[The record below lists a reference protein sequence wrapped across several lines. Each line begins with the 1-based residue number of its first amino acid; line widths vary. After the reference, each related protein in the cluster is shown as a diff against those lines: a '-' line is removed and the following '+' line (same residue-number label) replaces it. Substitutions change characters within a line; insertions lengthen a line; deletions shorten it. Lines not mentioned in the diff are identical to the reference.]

1 MDGVNIVVGRP
12 RYFPELSGTRLQ
24 LRRFVYAEY
33 ADLPGM
39 SVHICDTP
47 PVLASEFEPLAQQ
60 LRSAFDPVPADVL
73 AQTTDAWFCGG
84 VALYLYD
91 AAGQRLGQ
99 VHLNRLGDSLPAM
112 IEGAVF
118 WPGTRHANLRG
129 EMVDA

>member
-1 MDGVNIVVGRP
+1 MAGVNIVVGRR
-12 RYFPELSGTRLQ
+12 RYFPELSGSRLQ

-33 ADLPGM
+33 ADIPGV

-47 PVLASEFEPLAQQ
+47 PVPASEFEPLAQQ
-60 LRSAFDPVPADVL
+60 LRPAFDLVPADVL
-73 AQTTDAWFCGG
+73 AETTDAWFCGG

-91 AAGQRLGQ
+91 ATGRQLGQ
-99 VHLNRLGDSLPAM
+99 VHLNRLADSLPAM